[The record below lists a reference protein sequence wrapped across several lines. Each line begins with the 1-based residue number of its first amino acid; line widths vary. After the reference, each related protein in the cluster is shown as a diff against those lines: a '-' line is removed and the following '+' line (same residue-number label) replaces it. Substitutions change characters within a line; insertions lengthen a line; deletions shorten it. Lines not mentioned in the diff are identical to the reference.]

1 MRILHVFLKNNLT
14 KKFQSRKIWK
24 KFITTHPVYR
34 SVDENDYYAWDVERQ
49 DWRTNDE
56 IRIMEFTCHFV
67 FRNICFPEKKICPI
81 LGFEKKIRKMSYL
94 SFSPNIIGSPTAT
107 ATPQMINMDPKI
119 ALWFPEV
126 WAWEYS
132 IGCLIARYLKFFVQ
146 NWDRMT
152 VAKLL

>member
-67 FRNICFPEKKICPI
+67 FRNICFPEEKNVSNFEFWKKKSGKCFTYH
-81 LGFEKKIRKMSYL
+81 L
-94 SFSPNIIGSPTAT
+94 
-107 ATPQMINMDPKI
+107 
-119 ALWFPEV
+119 
-126 WAWEYS
+126 
-132 IGCLIARYLKFFVQ
+132 VQ
-146 NWDRMT
+146 T
-152 VAKLL
+152 